1 MRIVMARPEF
11 WDQALVR
18 PIFHDCRRTL
28 YWVQRQEDVWFIH
41 FDGTDYGPYKS
52 ESEAMLFA
60 VDAANKLGEQGEA
73 TQVVVMNDQGVGQ
86 PAWTFGL
93 DSYPPRR

>member
-1 MRIVMARPEF
+1 MARPELR
-11 WDQALVR
+11 DQPLVQ
-18 PIFHDCRRTL
+18 PIFHDCPRTL
-28 YWVQRQEDVWFIH
+28 YWVKRQEDVWFIR
-41 FDGTDYGPYKS
+41 FDGADYGPYKS

-73 TQVVVMNDQGVGQ
+73 TQVLVMDDGGFGQ
-86 PAWTFGL
+86 PVWTYGL